1 MHPAGAMA
9 QLHVASRD
17 WMGCNECSNQ
27 LWDSERDLSSSAD
40 RKDKRTEHDMQYA
53 PCFTILSSG
62 LILAFVRYPDQ
73 IGKTK
78 KGSYPFGVE
87 EPNLRWSTIAF
98 RNVHDHMMH

>member
-27 LWDSERDLSSSAD
+27 LWDSERDLSSSVD

-53 PCFTILSSG
+53 PCVYNIFRINSCFLEVPGSNWN
-62 LILAFVRYPDQ
+62 
-73 IGKTK
+73 TK
-78 KGSYPFGVE
+78 EGSYPFGVE
-87 EPNLRWSTIAF
+87 EPNLRYML
-98 RNVHDHMMH
+98 H